1 MGVASTTWSLGAVL
15 GPLLGAALLDHAGRT
30 ALWAACSATGLALFA
45 AQEAVAPALRRRISA
60 AAYDVRPTDAA
71 RPARPNQPRQ
81 AHVRSELTPES
92 QTDPPT
98 TMKGET
104 DEPAEDRVT

>member
-1 MGVASTTWSLGAVL
+1 VEPGGVL
-15 GPLLGAALLDHAGRT
+15 GPMLGTALLDHAGRT

-45 AQEAVAPALRRRISA
+45 AQQAVAPALRRRTSA
-60 AAYDVRPTDAA
+60 PAYDVRPTEAA

-81 AHVRSELTPES
+81 AHVPSELTPEP

-98 TMKGET
+98 TTKGET
-104 DEPAEDRVT
+104 DEPAEDRAT